1 MLPLHHP
8 GARTNAIVCYYTKQ
22 GFPAVTFYNVG
33 DASGASFTMAEINL
47 FTIEL
52 SGRSE
57 HVSAVRRAMRI
68 LAKEEGLSP
77 DAGDDLCLA
86 VGEACANAV
95 EHGEQDCRIH
105 VRARRSGRDIVI
117 DIDSAGEYIPAN
129 AATMPETDAEGGRG
143 RALMHAL
150 TDKVEY
156 ITQPGRTIVR
166 LVKRIF

>member
-1 MLPLHHP
+1 MIM
-8 GARTNAIVCYYTKQ
+8 A
-22 GFPAVTFYNVG
+22 
-33 DASGASFTMAEINL
+33 DANL

-86 VGEACANAV
+86 VGEACSNAV
-95 EHGEQDCRIH
+95 EHGEPDCRIQ
-105 VRARRSGRDIVI
+105 VRARRSGLDVI
-117 DIDSAGEYIPAN
+117 IDVDSAGEYVPST

-150 TDKVEY
+150 TDRVEY
-156 ITQPGRTIVR
+156 LNQPGRTIVR